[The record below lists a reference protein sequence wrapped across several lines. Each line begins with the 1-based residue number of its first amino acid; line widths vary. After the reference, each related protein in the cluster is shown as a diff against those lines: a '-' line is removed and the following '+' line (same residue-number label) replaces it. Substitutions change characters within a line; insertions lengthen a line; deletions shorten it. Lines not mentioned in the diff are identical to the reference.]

1 VPVSALIIDDS
12 PVART
17 IIRHHLSKLG
27 CVVVGEAENASQAL
41 RLFREKKPDII
52 TLDLMM
58 PEVDGINTITAFHL
72 MRSEAPKAL
81 IIIASVLPFEKTRDN
96 FLREG
101 AFDYIVKPFNRFSFE
116 RVRQRLIRAFP
127 QLADNISDV

>member
-1 VPVSALIIDDS
+1 MPVSALIVDDS

-17 IIRHHLSKLG
+17 IIRHHLTKLG
-27 CVVVGEAENASQAL
+27 CVVVGEAENASQAI

-58 PEVDGINTITAFHL
+58 PEVDGINTTSAFRL
-72 MRSEAPKAL
+72 MRSEAPNAI
-81 IIIASVLPFEKTRDN
+81 IIIASVLPFEKTRDT

-116 RVRQRLIRAFP
+116 RVRQRLVRAFP
-127 QLADNISDV
+127 QLAHHASDP